1 MADCFPKQN
10 YIQDIR
16 ARSLAPARWT
26 SRAPDSRGKC
36 PVDTDL
42 YASVNLGLTSCF
54 EVPAVL

>member
-16 ARSLAPARWT
+16 ARSLAPAGRT
-26 SRAPDSRGKC
+26 RRAPDSRGKY

-42 YASVNLGLTSCF
+42 YASVKFGLTSCF